1 MDSGVLLFQTLFR
14 QLYHL
19 LHARL
24 REKDKRPTAGC
35 LDSQSVKCTAVF
47 LGSAASM
54 PGKGSMAANTI
65 FWWIPWAG
73 SWPSGSRQPAI
84 QDRDGARRLLSQM
97 PGGCKKLR
105 KIGVDGGYSGRLLE
119 WVAGRFKF
127 SLAGVLRPQQTKQFV
142 LLLRRWVVERTFKVV
157 EPFTP
162 SQQKL

>member
-1 MDSGVLLFQTLFR
+1 
-14 QLYHL
+14 
-19 LHARL
+19 
-24 REKDKRPTAGC
+24 
-35 LDSQSVKCTAVF
+35 
-47 LGSAASM
+47 M

-142 LLLRRWVVERTFKVV
+142 LLLRR
-157 EPFTP
+157 
-162 SQQKL
+162 